1 MTLNFIKYIY
11 KHPFNSKNK
20 LNGLFQYFKWQII
33 CRLNEH
39 PIIYPYTENSKL
51 LMWKGLSGADSNFY
65 CGLVEFDDMGFL
77 LHFLRPEDLFVDIG
91 ANIGSY
97 TILAS
102 GEKKA
107 KSISIEPIPSTF
119 KNLTDNILI
128 NQLQDKVTPLNIG
141 LGSSKGTLKFTKHL
155 DSVNH
160 VATEDE
166 KGTVDVKVDTLDS
179 IISDQNPAL
188 LKIDV
193 EGFET
198 EVLNGAK
205 KTLNTKEL
213 KAVIIELNGSGDRYG
228 YDENKIYQKFIEH
241 GFKAFTYNPILREL
255 KEISTYGNHN
265 TIFIRDEQFVKNRIE
280 NSRKIKIGSR
290 QQCI

>member
-1 MTLNFIKYIY
+1 MKLNFIKFIY
-11 KHPFNSKNK
+11 KHPFNSENK

-33 CRLNEH
+33 CRLNKH

-51 LMWKGLSGADSNFY
+51 IMWKGLSGADINFY
-65 CGLVEFDDMGFL
+65 CGLAEFYDMGFL
-77 LHFLRPEDLFVDIG
+77 LHFLRSDDLFIDIG

-102 GEKKA
+102 GEKKS
-107 KSISIEPIPSTF
+107 KSISIEPIPTTF
-119 KNLTDNILI
+119 KNLTDNSLI
-128 NQLQDKVTPLNIG
+128 NHLQDKITALNIG
-141 LGSSKGTLKFTKHL
+141 IGSSKGILKFTKSL
-155 DSVNH
+155 DTVNH

-166 KGTVDVKVDTLDS
+166 KETIDVKVNTLDS
-179 IISDQNPAL
+179 IISDQNPTL

-198 EVLNGAK
+198 EVLEGAK
-205 KTLNTKEL
+205 NTLNKKEL
-213 KAVIIELNGSGDRYG
+213 KAIIIELNGSGERYG
-228 YDENKIYQKFIEH
+228 YDEDRIYQKLIEH
-241 GFKAFTYNPILREL
+241 GFKRFIYNPVLREL
-255 KEISTYGNHN
+255 KEISTYGSHN
-265 TIFIRDEQFVKNRIE
+265 IFIRDEQFVKNRIE